1 MNQMIAGF
9 THRYRDVLI
18 VFVALFISTLLAS
31 VAGIYLGSVNELL
44 LLIPG
49 LMILVP
55 SSINMRGAIAGILSS
70 RLASAMHLGAF
81 DIQYGRGS
89 VLGDN
94 LQATF
99 ILTIIIAAIVG
110 LIGFIIGEAA
120 GLEIISVME
129 MILISVISGCFAGLI
144 VTLITLLVSLGTY
157 RYGFDLDLVGA
168 PTVTT
173 AGDVVTLPLLV
184 VSAVFIVN
192 LSPFWQNCLFIVVL
206 LLLALSVVTTIGG
219 TDVVRSII
227 REGLPL
233 LAPLCIL
240 GTIAGVIYTEG
251 LDELVS
257 TAALLILIP
266 PFMNGCGAI
275 GGIICSRLATGMHM
289 GSIEPK
295 LIPDREVLS
304 GFMVNY
310 LYALMILPLMAMIA
324 HVAAILMH
332 LDSPGLLMMV
342 VVSTISGLIVITA
355 LNGLAYLTASISFSL
370 GYDPDNFGI
379 PVVTSSIDLIGA
391 SVLILMIHL
400 LL

>member
-1 MNQMIAGF
+1 MNQTIEGVA
-9 THRYRDVLI
+9 HRYRDFLTGFI
-18 VFVALFISTLLAS
+18 ALVISALLAS

-44 LLIPG
+44 ILIPG

-70 RLASAMHLGAF
+70 RLASSMHLGAF
-81 DIQYGRGS
+81 DINYTRGS

-94 LQATF
+94 LRATF
-99 ILTIIIAAIVG
+99 ILTVLIAAIVG
-110 LIGFIIGEAA
+110 IIGYIIGISA
-120 GLEIISVME
+120 GLKIISVQE
-129 MILISVISGCFAGLI
+129 MILISVISGSIAGLI

-157 RYGFDLDLVGA
+157 RYGLDLDIIGA

-173 AGDVVTLPLLV
+173 AGDVITLPLLV
-184 VSAVFIVN
+184 ISAVIIVN
-192 LSPFWQNCLFIVVL
+192 LPSSMQSVLLCIVL
-206 LLLALSVVTTIGG
+206 LLVAVAIFGIVRG
-219 TDVVRSII
+219 TVMIRSIV

-251 LDELVS
+251 LEELVA
-257 TAALLILIP
+257 TAALLIIIP

-275 GGIICSRLATGMHM
+275 GGIICSKLATGMHM
-289 GSIEPK
+289 GEIEPK
-295 LIPDREVLS
+295 LIPGREVLS
-304 GFMVNY
+304 GFLTNY
-310 LYALMILPLMAMIA
+310 IYALIILPIMAGIA
-324 HVAAILMH
+324 HAAAVLMH
-332 LDSPGLLMMV
+332 LDTPGIMMMV
-342 VVSTISGLIVITA
+342 LITTLSGLIVVTGLNLLAYITA
-355 LNGLAYLTASISFSL
+355 SVSFSL

-391 SVLILMIHL
+391 SVLILVIYL

>member
-1 MNQMIAGF
+1 MNRMIAGIAR
-9 THRYRDVLI
+9 RYRDGLTGL
-18 VFVALFISTLLAS
+18 VALLISTLLAS
-31 VAGIYLGSVNELL
+31 VAGIYLGSVNDLL

-81 DIQYGRGS
+81 DINYERGS

-99 ILTIIIAAIVG
+99 ILTIFIGLIVG
-110 LIGFIIGEAA
+110 IIGYLIGEAA
-120 GLEIISVME
+120 GLEIISVTE

-157 RYGFDLDLVGA
+157 RYGLDLDMIGA

-184 VSAVFIVN
+184 ISAVIVVQ
-192 LSPFWQNCLFIVVL
+192 LSSFWQNILMLVVL
-206 LLLALSVVTTIGG
+206 LLLALSVVRTING
-219 TDVVRSII
+219 TVVVRSII

-233 LAPLCIL
+233 LGPLCIL
-240 GTIAGVIYTEG
+240 GTIAGVIYTNG
-251 LDELVS
+251 LDELVA

-289 GSIEPK
+289 GSIEPG
-295 LIPDREVLS
+295 LRPGREVWI
-304 GFMVNY
+304 GFCMNY
-310 LYALMILPLMAMIA
+310 FYALTILPLMAIIA
-324 HVAAILMH
+324 HGAAVFMH
-332 LDSPGLLMMV
+332 LDSPGPLMMV
-342 VVSTISGLIVITA
+342 VVATVSGLIVVTA
-355 LNGLAYLTASISFSL
+355 LNGLAYLTASLSFSL

-391 SVLILMIHL
+391 SVLILMIRL